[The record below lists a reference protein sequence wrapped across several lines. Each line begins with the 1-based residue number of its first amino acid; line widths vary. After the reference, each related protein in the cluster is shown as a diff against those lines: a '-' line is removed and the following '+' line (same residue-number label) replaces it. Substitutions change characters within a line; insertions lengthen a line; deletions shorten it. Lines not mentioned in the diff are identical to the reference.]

1 MQLMSSEL
9 YVTEEYDDQTVYMQL
24 INNTESFDFE
34 LRFKT
39 FVLPG
44 N

>member
-9 YVTEEYDDQTVYMQL
+9 YATEEDDDQTVYMQL
-24 INNTESFDFE
+24 IITKSFDFE
-34 LRFKT
+34 LRFNT
-39 FVLPG
+39 FVLPD